1 MPPTATMAITIRQPA
16 QCSRRCRPH
25 RPLQLVGN
33 GQQADYQAEPG
44 SGVSGLSAVCQSALD
59 QRPAGPGVPRAGCSP
74 SPGQDFAN
82 ARSAGADRAFH
93 LPAPHRADLGAAHGE
108 MTSLK
113 RPDHAVELGFGECG
127 DATCVRRGA
136 GWPFPATGPPLQGIA
151 ATVGP
156 LRSGV
161 RAGKCGFQRQAGGT
175 GGRVWAWLRLFPGG
189 SPKVSW

>member
-1 MPPTATMAITIRQPA
+1 MPPTATMAMTIRQPA

-44 SGVSGLSAVCQSALD
+44 SEVSGLSAVCQSALD
-59 QRPAGPGVPRAGCSP
+59 QRRAGPGVSRVGCSP

-93 LPAPHRADLGAAHGE
+93 LPAPHRRDLGAAHGE

-127 DATCVRRGA
+127 ERRLRVAWTGLAVSGDGPAGPGTATA
-136 GWPFPATGPPLQGIA
+136 
-151 ATVGP
+151 GP

-161 RAGKCGFQRQAGGT
+161 RAGKCAFQRQADGT
-175 GGRVWAWLRLFPGG
+175 GGRVWAWLRLFPDG
-189 SPKVSW
+189 SPRVSW